1 MEYLSVHETALRWGI
16 SDRLVQRYC
25 SQGRIDGV
33 RKFGGSWGI
42 PADACKPADPRRS
55 VPAAPT
61 PAPAGGQPVS
71 DQPAPAAAAP
81 TADRSMP
88 AAAPSD
94 RPAPATPADAA
105 LDRTH
110 TPVPQTLQPPRRP
123 SGACSNLMP
132 LMNAPFEPGRC
143 REFVESLEDGSR
155 KGIARAEY
163 AYFSGRADEA
173 AELAGVY
180 LGDADPAIRLSACLI
195 SAFANLALGE
205 IARARFAL
213 EGARGTFAG
222 PQDTAPLAPAPRAS
236 APAGA
241 TSLASVPLEAPS
253 PEMRAMGAFVAQAAS
268 ALLHLP
274 EPAGLPQ
281 AREVLPL
288 LPPGLRC
295 FALYVHAHRLYLQG
309 EYDQSLG
316 LVLGVFAMQDVVYP
330 IPFIY
335 LHLVAVMDLMSLRRA
350 DEARAH
356 LLAAWDIARPDDL
369 IEGFGEHHGLL
380 GGMLEAAIKPAWP
393 EDFKR
398 IIDITYRFS
407 AGWRRVHNPDAGD
420 VVADNLTTTEF
431 AASMLAA
438 RGWTNAEIAEHMGVS
453 PNTVK
458 SYISSSLQ
466 KLGISRR
473 QDLGR
478 FMLS

>member
-94 RPAPATPADAA
+94 RPDPAAPADTA
-105 LDRTH
+105 LDRSCH
-110 TPVPQTLQPPRRP
+110 PDPRVPQPPHCP

-132 LMNAPFEPGRC
+132 LMNTPFEPGRC
-143 REFVESLEDGSR
+143 WEFVESLEDGPR

-173 AELAGVY
+173 AGLAGAY
-180 LGDADPAIRLSACLI
+180 LGDADPAIHLSACLI

-205 IARARFAL
+205 IAQARSAL

-222 PQDTAPLAPAPRAS
+222 PQDTAPLAPDPHVPAS
-236 APAGA
+236 AGA
-241 TSLASVPLEAPS
+241 ASLASVPLEALS
-253 PEMRAMGAFVAQAAS
+253 PEMRAMGAFVAQTAS

-274 EPAGLPQ
+274 EPAGLPP

-295 FALYVHAHRLYLQG
+295 FALYVRAHRLYLQG

-335 LHLVAVMDLMSLRRA
+335 LHLVAVMDLMSLRRP

>member
-88 AAAPSD
+88 AAVPSD
-94 RPAPATPADAA
+94 QSAPAAATPTAG
-105 LDRTH
+105 R
-110 TPVPQTLQPPRRP
+110 PVPAV
-123 SGACSNLMP
+123 SCSNLMP

-143 REFVESLEDGSR
+143 REFVESLEDGPR

-173 AELAGVY
+173 AELAGAY

-205 IARARFAL
+205 IARARSAL

-222 PQDTAPLAPAPRAS
+222 PQDTAPLAPDPHVPAS
-236 APAGA
+236 AGA
-241 TSLASVPLEAPS
+241 ASLASVPLEALS
-253 PEMRAMGAFVAQAAS
+253 PEMRAMGAFVAQTAS

-274 EPAGLPQ
+274 EPAGLPP

-295 FALYVHAHRLYLQG
+295 FALYVRAHRLYLQG